1 MGRND
6 SKIFMLRM
14 KSILIGMLAVAS
26 GLGGFILAVV
36 MRNWMFGVGG
46 VVLAIIL
53 KYYADYIYFK
63 YQRRCGYIVHNG

>member
-1 MGRND
+1 MKD
-6 SKIFMLRM
+6 SKIFMIRM

-36 MRNWMFGVGG
+36 MRNWVFAVVG
-46 VVLAIIL
+46 VVLAVIL

-63 YQRRCGYIVHNG
+63 YQRRCGHIIHHG